1 MKYIKC
7 RWLLAMIMSCSLFS
21 CTNLDEEVF
30 DCVDAGI
37 YYQDET
43 SVQGAV
49 AAIYSKAA
57 YSYLEYFW
65 YLQEFSADQVAWRS
79 WTWHFGGW
87 DEGSNFA
94 LSSHTWTSEST
105 IIRQTWENAWTTIGL
120 CNTLITD
127 LQAISPASI
136 RND

>member
-30 DCVDAGI
+30 DRVDAGI

-79 WTWHFGGW
+79 WNGGLWGW
-87 DEGSNFA
+87 DEALTFGETAGSGLLQLMLTGSI
-94 LSSHTWTSEST
+94 LSKVEVGTPSVT
-105 IIRQTWENAWTTIGL
+105 IAV
-120 CNTLITD
+120 
-127 LQAISPASI
+127 A
-136 RND
+136 RNQMM

>member
-1 MKYIKC
+1 M
-7 RWLLAMIMSCSLFS
+7 
-21 CTNLDEEVF
+21 
-30 DCVDAGI
+30 
-37 YYQDET
+37 
-43 SVQGAV
+43 

-79 WTWHFGGW
+79 WNGGLWGW
-87 DEGSNFA
+87 DEALKFA

-120 CNTLITD
+120 
-127 LQAISPASI
+127 LQYAYYRFAGNQPRIYTH
-136 RND
+136 D

>member
-30 DCVDAGI
+30 DRVDAGI

-79 WTWHFGGW
+79 WNGGLWGW
-87 DEGSNFA
+87 DEALKLGRMRGLLLGFA
-94 LSSHTWTSEST
+94 
-105 IIRQTWENAWTTIGL
+105 IRL
-120 CNTLITD
+120 
-127 LQAISPASI
+127 LQICRQSAPHLYA
-136 RND
+136 